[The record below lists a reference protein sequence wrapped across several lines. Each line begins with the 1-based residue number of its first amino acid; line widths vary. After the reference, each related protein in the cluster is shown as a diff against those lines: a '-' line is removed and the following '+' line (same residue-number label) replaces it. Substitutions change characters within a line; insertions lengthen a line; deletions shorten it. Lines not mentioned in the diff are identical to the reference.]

1 MATPPRPTFS
11 IPSIPNLPSPSGS
24 RTRGSISSSFSLDP
38 SQLVHSFHIDP
49 KDFALDPN
57 RSILTGSPLFFSPRR
72 PRRGKEITGETHPLA
87 RDTTAD
93 VFLETDNEESILD
106 SRASCIMLERIRL
119 WRHDEIWQHLYE
131 TAAFWG
137 DKILSWTSEYTPF
150 IIMRSIG

>member
-38 SQLVHSFHIDP
+38 SQLVHSFHFDP

-93 VFLETDNEESILD
+93 VFLETDNEESMLD
-106 SRASCIMLERIRL
+106 SRASWSMVERMRLWGMMRSGSTYTRLPHSGETRSLVGRVSIRL
-119 WRHDEIWQHLYE
+119 L
-131 TAAFWG
+131 
-137 DKILSWTSEYTPF
+137 LL
-150 IIMRSIG
+150 